1 MLPRFLLTLKQMII
15 RCTSSR
21 TFLFPNY
28 HHISEFLS
36 FPILKAKG
44 NILIALMPG
53 AKLHTCRELK
63 SLKCTSV
70 LFLVE

>member
-1 MLPRFLLTLKQMII
+1 MLPRFLITVKRSLVVLLAE
-15 RCTSSR
+15 
-21 TFLFPNY
+21 LFCFQ
-28 HHISEFLS
+28 ILS

-53 AKLHTCRELK
+53 TKLHTCRELK

-70 LFLVE
+70 LFLAE